1 MSVQAYLDG
10 YVLPVPEARKED
22 YRALAKVTAALF
34 LKFGATRVL
43 EGWSEDVPHGTATDF
58 YRATLAEEGE
68 AVVFAWVLWP
78 DKATRDAG
86 WVKLME
92 APELHDCPMPFD
104 GKRMFWGGFEPIV
117 DRGEG

>member
-1 MSVQAYLDG
+1 MAYLDG
-10 YVLPVPEARKED
+10 YVIPVPEAKKAE
-22 YRALAKVTAALF
+22 YRALSEVTAELF
-34 LKFGATRVL
+34 LKFGATRVV
-43 EGWSEDVPHGTATDF
+43 ETWSEDVPRGTATDF
-58 YRATLAEEGE
+58 YRATLAEAGE

-86 WVKLME
+86 WGKLME
-92 APELHDCPMPFD
+92 APEMQGRTMPFD